1 MPQTKEKSILSA
13 LSSFAPGKNYALEF
27 ANFDIAVYEK
37 MLREKGEDFWRKAG
51 EKKALRLFHEASE
64 RVPAYKDF
72 LKKNKVRPE
81 TVRVIAD
88 FQKLP
93 FTNKK
98 NYSEVYPISAQMW
111 GGTLEH
117 SKVFAASSGTT
128 SDPRFWPRGGSQEF
142 EAAVLHELYY
152 RYFFNIHKMKTLL
165 IVGFPVGLNVS
176 GMATVLPSLA
186 VGGKQHSFTVAPIG
200 TNKKEIL
207 HIIRTFQDEYDQI
220 ILAAHPFFAKDIL
233 ETGKEEGIDWKKKPF
248 RLFFASE
255 GFNEVWREYVLSFV
269 QGSSPLPSVS
279 VYGCAD
285 MLLVGSETP
294 LSIFVKKL
302 SEGDTAVR
310 DTLFG
315 GGITPSLFQYNPLSR
330 YIESDDD
337 GKLLFTSVSGIP
349 LIRFHPG
356 DSGKVLS
363 HESVMK
369 ELGNIAPKE
378 NTSIRKNSWKLPFLA
393 LGGRSDYTVPFRFTN
408 VDPSYIKQALQD
420 KAVLGKLTG
429 KFVLRSEAT
438 HKDLEVHAELRHGI
452 KPTPAFR
459 KLIEQNI
466 VDVLR
471 ASDYRYEYMYTVLK
485 KDVYPKIFFWP
496 YQHEK
501 YFKPGTKP
509 KVVVR
514 DI

>member
-1 MPQTKEKSILSA
+1 MLAAKEKKILSA
-13 LSSFAPGKNYALEF
+13 LSSFDPRKNYANDF
-27 ANFDIAVYEK
+27 AKFNIAAYEK
-37 MLREKGEDFWRKAG
+37 MLREKGGDFWREAG

-64 RVPAYKDF
+64 RIPAYRDF
-72 LKKNKVRPE
+72 LKKNKINPESVR
-81 TVRVIAD
+81 TIAD

-98 NYSEVYPISAQMW
+98 NYSEIYPISVQMW
-111 GGTLEH
+111 DGTLKH

-128 SDPRFWPRGGSQEF
+128 SDPRFWPRGEGQEF
-142 EAAVLHELYY
+142 EAAVLHELFY

-165 IVGFPVGLNVS
+165 VVGFPVGLNVS

-186 VGGKQHSFTVAPIG
+186 VGGKQYSFTVAPIG

-255 GFNEVWREYVLSFV
+255 GFNEVWREYVLSFI
-269 QGSSPLPSVS
+269 QESSPLPSIS

-302 SEGDTAVR
+302 SEGNKTLR
-310 DTLFG
+310 DNLFG
-315 GGITPSLFQYNPLSR
+315 SGITPSLFQYNPLSR
-330 YIESDDD
+330 YIESADD
-337 GKLLFTSVSGIP
+337 GKLLFTSASGIP

-369 ELGNIAPKE
+369 ELSSIAPKE
-378 NTSIRKNSWKLPFLA
+378 SAPVGKNSWRLPFLA

-408 VDPSYIKQALQD
+408 VDPTYIKQALQD
-420 KAVLGKLTG
+420 KAILGKLTG
-429 KFVLRSEAT
+429 KFVLRSEET

-466 VDVLR
+466 VGVLR
-471 ASDYRYEYMYTVLK
+471 ASDYRYEYMYGVLK
-485 KDVYPKIFFWP
+485 KDVYPKIIFWP

-509 KVVVR
+509 KY
-514 DI
+514 IIK